1 MEKFN
6 FINKDRTRAKVF
18 KLFKDV
24 NNYSPFLDAMGIS
37 CLCVY
42 KRADKPI
49 YEREPVKGLRM
60 QEKNIRNY

>member
-24 NNYSPFLDAMGIS
+24 NNSFPFIDGMEIS
-37 CLCVY
+37 CECVY
-42 KRADKPI
+42 KRADKLI
-49 YEREPVKGLRM
+49 YEREQGR
-60 QEKNIRNY
+60 